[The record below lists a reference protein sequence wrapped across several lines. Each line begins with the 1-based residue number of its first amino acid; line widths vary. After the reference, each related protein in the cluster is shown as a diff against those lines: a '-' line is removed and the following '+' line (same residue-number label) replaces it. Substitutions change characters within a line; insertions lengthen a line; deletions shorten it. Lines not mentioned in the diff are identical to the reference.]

1 MATNRYWLATV
12 SPPGKVRHADSRIF
26 GVSSSRSSV
35 AVSFLRS
42 TSFGNST
49 WRHAGSRGRRRFE
62 VSCQTAG
69 MLSKDSYD
77 VELAAE
83 TGQHRLEKVPIS
95 NIRNFCIIAHIDHG
109 KSTLADKLLQLTGT
123 VQKRDMKDQ
132 FLDNMDLERERGI
145 TIKLQAARMRYVLEN
160 EPYCLNLI
168 DTPGHVDFSYE
179 VSRSLA
185 ACEGALL
192 VVDASQGVEAQT
204 LANVYLA
211 LENNLEIIPVLNK
224 IDLPG
229 AEPNRV
235 AQEIEEIIG
244 LDCSDAI
251 HCSAKEGIGIPE
263 ILNAIVKKIHPP
275 KDTAEKPLRA
285 LIFDSY
291 YDPYRGVIV
300 YFRVVDGTIKKGDR
314 IYFMASQKEYYADEI
329 GVLSPNQMQVDEI
342 FAGEVGYLSASIRF
356 VADARVGD
364 TITHFGRRAES
375 SLPGYEEATPMVF
388 CGLFPVD
395 ADQFSELRDA
405 LEKLQLNDAALNF
418 EPETSSAMGFGF
430 RCGFLGLLHM
440 EIVQERLERE
450 YNLSLITTA
459 PSVVYR
465 VTCVNGDTVECSNP
479 SMLPEA
485 GKRKSIEEPYVK
497 IEMLTPKEYIGSLM
511 ELAQDRRGEFK
522 EMKYITENRASLI
535 YELPLAEMVGEFFD
549 QLKSRSKGYASM
561 EYSIVGYRES
571 ELVKLDIQINGDPVE
586 PLSTIVHRDKAY
598 SVGRALTQKLKELI
612 PRQMFKVPIQAC
624 LGSKVIASETLSAIR
639 KDVLSKCYGG
649 DITRK
654 KKLLK
659 KQAEGKKRMK
669 AIGKVDVPQ
678 EAFMAVLRLEKEV
691 I

>member
-1 MATNRYWLATV
+1 MARQLFLSTNALPLPR
-12 SPPGKVRHADSRIF
+12 SPPLHHHFSKPF
-26 GVSSSRSSV
+26 LSSLPLKG
-35 AVSFLRS
+35 SFMFQSNFQVLRG
-42 TSFGNST
+42 TQP
-49 WRHAGSRGRRRFE
+49 RE
-62 VSCQTAG
+62 VSDTEFTTRVG
-69 MLSKDSYD
+69 LD
-77 VELAAE
+77 
-83 TGQHRLEKVPIS
+83 RLLKVPIS

-123 VQKRDMKDQ
+123 VQSREMKEQ

-145 TIKLQAARMRYVLEN
+145 TIKLQAARMRYMFKTK
-160 EPYCLNLI
+160 PYCLNLI

-229 AEPNRV
+229 AEPDRV
-235 AQEIEEIIG
+235 IKEIEEVIG
-244 LDCSDAI
+244 LDCNNAI
-251 HCSAKEGIGIPE
+251 LCSAKEGIGITE
-263 ILNAIVKKIHPP
+263 ILNAIVERIPP
-275 KDTAEKPLRA
+275 PCDTAGSPLRA

-300 YFRVVDGTIKKGDR
+300 YFRVIDGTIKKGDK
-314 IYFMASQKEYYADEI
+314 IYFMASKKDYFADEI
-329 GVLSPNQMQVDEI
+329 GVLSPNQMQVEELY
-342 FAGEVGYLSASIRF
+342 AGEVGYLSASIRS

-364 TITHFGRRAES
+364 TITHHGRRAEN

-395 ADQFSELRDA
+395 AGQFPELRDA
-405 LEKLQLNDAALNF
+405 LEKLQLNDAALKF

-450 YNLSLITTA
+450 YSLNLITTA

-465 VTCVNGDTVECSNP
+465 VNCVNGDTVNCSNP
-479 SMLPEA
+479 SLLPEP
-485 GKRKSIEEPYVK
+485 GQRRSIEEPFVK

-511 ELAQDRRGEFK
+511 ELAQERRGDFK
-522 EMKYITENRASLI
+522 EMKYITENRASII
-535 YELPLAEMVGEFFD
+535 YDLPLAEMVGDFFD
-549 QLKSRSKGYASM
+549 QLQSRSKGYASM
-561 EYSIVGYRES
+561 EYTFVGYKERE
-571 ELVKLDIQINGDPVE
+571 LIKLDIQINGDRVE
-586 PLSTIVHRDKAY
+586 PLSTIVHKDKAY
-598 SVGRALTQKLKELI
+598 AVGRALTQKLKELI

-624 LGSKVIASETLSAIR
+624 IGSKVIASESLSAIR
-639 KDVLSKCYGG
+639 KDVLAKCYGG

-678 EAFMAVLRLEKEV
+678 EAFMAVLKLEKEV
-691 I
+691 L

>member
-1 MATNRYWLATV
+1 MATNICRFSSIST
-12 SPPGKVRHADSRIF
+12 ADSLHHHRNVDSRVFRISLLSNTRF
-26 GVSSSRSSV
+26 SKRSISSTRFENGSSR
-35 AVSFLRS
+35 
-42 TSFGNST
+42 
-49 WRHAGSRGRRRFE
+49 RRRRYG
-62 VSCQTAG
+62 VLCQTAG
-69 MLSKDSYD
+69 AAISKDSSD
-77 VELAAE
+77 SEFAAKV
-83 TGQHRLEKVPIS
+83 GQQRLSK
-95 NIRNFCIIAHIDHG
+95 
-109 KSTLADKLLQLTGT
+109 
-123 VQKRDMKDQ
+123 
-132 FLDNMDLERERGI
+132 
-145 TIKLQAARMRYVLEN
+145 AARMRYVFNN

-211 LENNLEIIPVLNK
+211 LDNNLEIIPVLNK

-235 AQEIEEIIG
+235 AQEIEEIVG

-251 HCSAKEGIGIPE
+251 HCSAKEGIGITE
-263 ILNAIVKKIHPP
+263 ILNAIVKRIPPP
-275 KDTAEKPLRA
+275 KNTAERPLRA

-300 YFRVVDGTIKKGDR
+300 YFRVIDGTIKKGDK
-314 IYFMASQKEYYADEI
+314 IYFMASEKEYYADEI
-329 GVLSPNQMQVDEI
+329 GVLSPNQMQVDKLY
-342 FAGEVGYLSASIRF
+342 AGEVGYLSASIRS

-395 ADQFSELRDA
+395 ADQFPELREA

-418 EPETSSAMGFGF
+418 EPESSSAMGFGF

-450 YNLSLITTA
+450 YNLTLITTA

-465 VTCVNGDTVECSNP
+465 VNCVNGDTVECSNP
-479 SMLPEA
+479 SMLPEP
-485 GKRKSIEEPYVK
+485 GKRRSIEEPYVK

-522 EMKYITENRASLI
+522 EMKYITENRASII
-535 YELPLAEMVGEFFD
+535 YWLPLAEMVGDFFD
-549 QLKSRSKGYASM
+549 QLKSKSKGYASM
-561 EYSIVGYRES
+561 EYTFVGYRES
-571 ELVKLDIQINGDPVE
+571 ELIKLDIQINGDPVE
-586 PLSTIVHRDKAY
+586 PLATIVHRDKAY

-624 LGSKVIASETLSAIR
+624 IGAKVIASETLSAIR

-669 AIGKVDVPQ
+669 AIGKVEVPQ